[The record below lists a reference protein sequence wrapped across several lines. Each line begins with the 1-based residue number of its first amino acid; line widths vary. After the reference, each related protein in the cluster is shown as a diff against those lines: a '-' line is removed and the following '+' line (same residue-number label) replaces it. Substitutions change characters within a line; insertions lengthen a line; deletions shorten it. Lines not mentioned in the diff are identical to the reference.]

1 MVEKAVQVLVI
12 FSIFTNYMRNNLL
25 ELNSKMIKFANPIKL
40 FKAMKKQARRCAC
53 MKCVIYLWILLFGIL

>member
-1 MVEKAVQVLVI
+1 MQVLVI

-40 FKAMKKQARRCAC
+40 FKAMKKTGKEVCFHEVC
-53 MKCVIYLWILLFGIL
+53 D